1 MPQPS
6 RTEILVAL
14 AGELRRRGPRTVY
27 AVLHVHLPERFHG
40 YRDRGHDFRDS
51 PQDDR

>member
-6 RTEILVAL
+6 RAEILVAL

-27 AVLHVHLPERFHG
+27 AVLHVHLPERLHG
-40 YRDRGHDFRDS
+40 YRDRRTADRDKAS
-51 PQDDR
+51 GGR

>member
-27 AVLHVHLPERFHG
+27 AVLHVHLPERFCTATATG
-40 YRDRGHDFRDS
+40 PRLSRQS
-51 PQDDR
+51 PGR